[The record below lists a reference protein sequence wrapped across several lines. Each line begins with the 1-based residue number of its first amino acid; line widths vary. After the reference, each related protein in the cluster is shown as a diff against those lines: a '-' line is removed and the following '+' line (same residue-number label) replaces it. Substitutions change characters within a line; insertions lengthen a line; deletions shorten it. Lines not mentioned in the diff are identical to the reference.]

1 MSLTRILSA
10 TAEPVTLDELKKH
23 LRISTADSSENTL
36 LSGFI
41 SAARSMAENYTKR
54 QFLPAQWR
62 LALES
67 FPGATGIIELPRP
80 PLSTLACG
88 TLATGISVAYIKDTT
103 IVDDSTTVPATAFA
117 IDMNSEPGRIYPYY
131 DNEWPSCVTDQ
142 KKDAVQITYISGY
155 VTVPEPIRLWIM
167 MKAGDLYENRGA
179 LSETQLYPLGHEFY
193 MGLLDEFIIL
203 DFS

>member
-1 MSLTRILSA
+1 MSLKKVANA
-10 TAEPVTLDELKKH
+10 TSEPVTLDELKHH
-23 LRISTADSSENTL
+23 LRLSTADTSEDTL
-36 LSGFI
+36 LSGMI
-41 SAARSMAENYTKR
+41 VVARSMAENYTKR

-88 TLATGISVAYIKDTT
+88 TAATGITVTYIKDTT
-103 IVDDSTTVPATAFA
+103 IVNDATTVPATAFA
-117 IDMNSEPGRIYPYY
+117 IDMDSEPGRIYPYY

-155 VTVPEPIRLWIM
+155 ATVADAIKVWIM

-193 MGLLDEFIIL
+193 MGLLDKFVIM
-203 DFS
+203 DF

>member
-1 MSLTRILSA
+1 MSLKRVANA
-10 TAEPVTLDELKKH
+10 TSEPVTLDELKHH
-23 LRISTADSSENTL
+23 LRLSTVDTSEDTL
-36 LSGFI
+36 LSGMI
-41 SAARSMAENYTKR
+41 LVARSMAENYTKR

-88 TLATGISVAYIKDTT
+88 TSTGITVTYIKDTT

-117 IDMNSEPGRIYPYY
+117 IDSNSELGRIYPYY

-155 VTVPEPIRLWIM
+155 ATVPEPIRLWIM

-193 MGLLDEFIIL
+193 MGLLDEFVIL
-203 DFS
+203 DFP